1 MGGTNNMKEKNF
13 FVLEE
18 SPYYKGKY
26 TININFDLFPKI
38 ETNGSFNLFAARLM
52 GLSYPQ
58 YLRMCRD
65 CFGAT
70 IIGKKSLYPVAYF
83 NKTVMTSSLVRN
95 LNTRMNLVMWEKEHP
110 DWQKHQEQLAEKAA
124 KETTNVYN

>member
-1 MGGTNNMKEKNF
+1 MTRKNYF
-13 FVLEE
+13 KLEE
-18 SPYYKGKY
+18 SPYHEGKY
-26 TININFDLFPKI
+26 TISIDFDLFPEVKI
-38 ETNGSFNLFAARLM
+38 NGSFNLFAARLM

-83 NKTVMTSSLVRN
+83 KKTATTSALVRN
-95 LNTRMNLVMWEKEHP
+95 LNARMNLVMWEKEHP
-110 DWQKHQEQLAEKAA
+110 DWQEHQEQLAEMKAA
-124 KETTNVYN
+124 KEATNVSN